1 MGLVA
6 ARISPADKT
15 MMNRERRVV
24 LDETGDLAAT
34 PGSEPWAVAVR
45 LELQGRYHD
54 WQSRRE
60 SVLRLVSL
68 LDEHRGWSALR
79 DRNGDAFASLEHFV
93 AEPEP
98 FGLGY
103 DDQRV
108 RVVMQAQDARPL
120 MEHRRPSKD
129 NDGNVLSPDRQGNS
143 SAYLTA
149 RIARDRP
156 DVLARMQAGE
166 FRSVR
171 AAAIEAGII
180 TPTPRL
186 NLPADIP
193 GLARALRRRLS
204 TDDLAA
210 LIVALREQGCVHGSS
225 NQPTSGM

>member
-1 MGLVA
+1 
-6 ARISPADKT
+6 
-15 MMNRERRVV
+15 MMNRDRRVV

-68 LDEHRGWSALR
+68 LDEHKGWSALR
-79 DRNGDAFASLEHFV
+79 DRNGDPFASLEHFV
-93 AEPEP
+93 TEPEP

-120 MEHRRPSKD
+120 AANGEI
-129 NDGNVLSPDRQGNS
+129 GNS
-143 SAYLTA
+143 RSNNDKTYSPATHGTNSAYLTA

-193 GLARALRRRLS
+193 GLARALCRRLS

-210 LIVALREQGCVHGSS
+210 LIVALKEQGCEHGSS
-225 NQPTSGM
+225 SQGTSSPKS